1 MREKFKTVMI
11 VTLIIMAITVAVATG
26 IKDSGIVEEHVTI
39 TDIETGKT
47 IYDGPKT
54 W

>member
-26 IKDSGIVEEHVTI
+26 IRNSGIVEDHVTI
-39 TDIETGKT
+39 TDIETGEI
-47 IYDGPKT
+47 IYDGPPL